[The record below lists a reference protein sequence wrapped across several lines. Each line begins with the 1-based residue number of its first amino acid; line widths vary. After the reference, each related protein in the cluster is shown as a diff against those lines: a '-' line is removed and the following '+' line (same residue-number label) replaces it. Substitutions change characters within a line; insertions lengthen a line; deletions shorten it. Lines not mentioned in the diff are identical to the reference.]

1 MGGAEGT
8 AAAVAAVAPA
18 AAAAAAA
25 AGGRAAATRGLV
37 KLPES
42 NLLIEDKG
50 VAGSHVVS
58 VQLLD
63 VTKIKTPLLSIAFYL
78 YPPLFYVVFFWILY
92 SNLSNICY
100 VLYEFS

>member
-18 AAAAAAA
+18 AVAAA
-25 AGGRAAATRGLV
+25 AGGRAAAARGLV
-37 KLPES
+37 QLPES

-50 VAGSHVVS
+50 VTGSHVVR

-63 VTKIKTPLLSIAFYL
+63 VRKENNGN
-78 YPPLFYVVFFWILY
+78 
-92 SNLSNICY
+92 SNAI
-100 VLYEFS
+100 FR